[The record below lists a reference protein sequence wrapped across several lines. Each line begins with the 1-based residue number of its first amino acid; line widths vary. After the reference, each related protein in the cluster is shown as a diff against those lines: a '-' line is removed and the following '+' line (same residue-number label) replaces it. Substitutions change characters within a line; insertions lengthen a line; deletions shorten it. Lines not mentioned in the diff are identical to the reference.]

1 MASTDK
7 RKQSLYFADDML
19 NEIMKEA
26 IRLDRSLSWVMQ
38 CAWRVASKDVH
49 KFPPV
54 DRPVAASE
62 ASPEAP
68 DGRLAPAPET
78 QACSLPE
85 PQPDPQVR
93 EFLVGKFENTQTMT
107 QGCT

>member
-1 MASTDK
+1 MANTEK
-7 RKQSLYFADDML
+7 RKQSLYFAEDML
-19 NEIMKEA
+19 NEIMTEA

-38 CAWRVASKDVH
+38 CAWRMASEEVR

-54 DRPVAASE
+54 DHPVAASGTG
-62 ASPEAP
+62 PKTP
-68 DGRLAPAPET
+68 DGWLAPSPET

-93 EFLVGKFENTQTMT
+93 EFLRGKFENTQTMA
-107 QGCT
+107 QG